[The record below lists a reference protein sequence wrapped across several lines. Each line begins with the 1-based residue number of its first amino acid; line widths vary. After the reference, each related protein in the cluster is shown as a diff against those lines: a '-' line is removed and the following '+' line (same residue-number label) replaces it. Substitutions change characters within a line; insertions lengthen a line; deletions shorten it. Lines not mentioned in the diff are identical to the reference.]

1 MDADGINDNYEL
13 STRKSDPT
21 NIELAKT
28 VMLMI
33 VGRYRDS
40 KL

>member
-13 STRKSDPT
+13 NARKSDLT

-28 VMLMI
+28 VMLI
-33 VGRYRDS
+33 VVGRNRDS
-40 KL
+40 NL